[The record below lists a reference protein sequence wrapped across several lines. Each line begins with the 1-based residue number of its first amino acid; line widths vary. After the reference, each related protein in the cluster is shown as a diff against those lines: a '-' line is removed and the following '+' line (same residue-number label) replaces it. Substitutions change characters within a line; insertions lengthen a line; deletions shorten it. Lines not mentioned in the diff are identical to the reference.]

1 MVPAV
6 GATSASCMC
15 CSWLNITGILQI
27 TDDLNFV
34 FDSMIIIV
42 EWKKKKKRVEFSYKI
57 SSWVKLSYLSILEVS

>member
-42 EWKKKKKRVEFSYKI
+42 EWKKKKKKG
-57 SSWVKLSYLSILEVS
+57 